1 MLQNQSISVTKLTPE
16 KGKFI
21 FTDYHGNPEKPITVW
36 SYFPANLTNLTPIIF
51 VLHGVERNGREY
63 RNIWANYAKQN
74 NFILLVPEFSK
85 PYYPKS
91 RHYQQGNMFQRSG
104 KPTDPNQWTFTTIER
119 IFDAVK
125 ISKNIETKNYIIYG
139 HSAGAQFVHRLVMFN
154 PKARFKTA
162 IAANSGWYT
171 MPNFNISFPYGL
183 GNSGLEKN
191 RLKQILT
198 KKLVILLGTQDTDEN
213 DKHLRQTPQ
222 AKEQGKHRLARG
234 HFFYQTAKKIAM
246 EENID
251 FKWQLIEVEGVGHS
265 NLEMSKGAMNLIFNN
280 NTGCQK

>member
-1 MLQNQSISVTKLTPE
+1 MLQNQSINVTELTSE
-16 KGKFI
+16 QGKFI
-21 FTDYHGNPEKPITVW
+21 FTDYYGNPEKPITVW
-36 SYFPANLTNLTPIIF
+36 SYFPVILTKLTPIVF
-51 VLHGVERNGREY
+51 VLHGVERNGRKY

-85 PYYPKS
+85 QYYPKS

-104 KPTDPNQWTFTTIER
+104 KPIDHNQWTFTTIER

-125 ISKNIETKNYIIYG
+125 INQNLETENYIIYG

-171 MPNFNISFPYGL
+171 MLNFETPFPYGL
-183 GNSGLEKN
+183 GDSGLEKN
-191 RLKQILT
+191 TLKQILT
-198 KKLVILLGTQDTDEN
+198 KKLIILLGTKDTDEN

-222 AKEQGKHRLARG
+222 ANEQGTHRLARG
-234 HFFYQTAKKIAM
+234 QFFYETAKKIAM

-251 FKWQLIEVEGVGHS
+251 FQWQLIEIEGVDHS
-265 NLEMSKGAMNLIFNN
+265 NLKMSKAAMNLMLTKNSN
-280 NTGCQK
+280 

>member
-1 MLQNQSISVTKLTPE
+1 MLQNKSINVTELTPE

-21 FTDYHGNPEKPITVW
+21 FTDHYVNPEKSLTVW
-36 SYFPANLTNLTPIIF
+36 AYFPLTLTNLTPIIF

-85 PYYPKS
+85 QYYPKS

-104 KPTDPNQWTFTTIER
+104 KPIDHNQWTFTTIER

-125 ISKNIETKNYIIYG
+125 INQNLETENYIIYG

-154 PKARFKTA
+154 PKARFTTA

-171 MPNFNISFPYGL
+171 MPNFETPFPYGL
-183 GNSGLEKN
+183 GDSGLEKN
-191 RLKQILT
+191 TLKQILT
-198 KKLVILLGTQDTDEN
+198 KKLIILLGTKDTDEN

-222 AKEQGKHRLARG
+222 AQKQGKHRLARG
-234 HFFYQTAKKIAM
+234 QFFYETAKKIAIK
-246 EENID
+246 ENID
-251 FKWQLIEVEGVGHS
+251 FKWQLIEVEGIDHS
-265 NLEMSKGAMNLIFNN
+265 NLKMSKAAMNLILNN
-280 NTGCQK
+280 HSN

>member
-1 MLQNQSISVTKLTPE
+1 MLQYQSINVTKSTPE

-21 FTDYHGNPEKPITVW
+21 FTDYNENPEKPITVW
-36 SYFPANLTNLTPIIF
+36 SYFPANLTKLTPIIF

-85 PYYPKS
+85 QYYPKS

-104 KPTDPNQWTFTTIER
+104 KPIDHSQWTFTTIER

-125 ISKNIETKNYIIYG
+125 INQNLETENYIIYG

-154 PKARFKTA
+154 PKARFETA

-171 MPNFNISFPYGL
+171 MPNFGIPFPYGL
-183 GNSGLEKN
+183 GNSGIEKN
-191 RLKQILT
+191 TLKQILT
-198 KKLVILLGTQDTDEN
+198 KKLIILLGTKDTNEN

-222 AKEQGKHRLARG
+222 ANEQGKHRLARG
-234 HFFYQTAKKIAM
+234 QFFYETAKKIAM
-246 EENID
+246 KENIN
-251 FKWQLIEVEGVGHS
+251 FQWQLIEVEGVNHS
-265 NLEMSKGAMNLIFNN
+265 NLEMSKAAINLILTQNSN
-280 NTGCQK
+280 